1 MFKKISLN
9 RVIKRVYHGKGY
21 EVFVN
26 GTFYR
31 FRNKRDTLDFSRR
44 VDGWLNDQFE
54 QTNGALI
61 QVYGI
66 YRKLNAYMTP
76 LNRNI
81 IRDDINEIEK
91 SIDLTYDRS
100 SWDSWTVTT
109 FAKLETCLIKLDHA
123 VKIMSIVSR
132 EKSYTIIKSDLRIAA
147 KLIEILREDFKEFEI
162 QSRKYEKK
170 QNQTKI
176 IFFKNQSNTK

>member
-66 YRKLNAYMTP
+66 YRKLNAYMSP

-147 KLIEILREDFKEFEI
+147 KLIEMLREDFKEFEI
-162 QSRKYEKK
+162 QSRKYETK
-170 QNQTKI
+170 QNETKI

>member
-1 MFKKISLN
+1 VFKKIQLN
-9 RVIKRVYHGKGY
+9 RAVKRVHHGKGY

-31 FRNKRDTLDFSRR
+31 FKNKRDTLDFSRR

-66 YRKLNAYMTP
+66 YRKLNAYMEP
-76 LNRNI
+76 MQRNVV
-81 IRDDINEIEK
+81 RGDINEIEK
-91 SIDLTYDRS
+91 SIDLTFDRS

-109 FAKLETCLIKLDHA
+109 FSKLETCLIKLDHS
-123 VKIMSIVSR
+123 VKIMALIAR
-132 EKSYTIIKSDLRIAA
+132 DKSYTITKSELRVAA
-147 KLIEILREDFKEFEI
+147 KLVEMLREDFKEFEI
-162 QSRKYEKK
+162 QSRKYETT
-170 QNQTKI
+170 QNESKI
-176 IFFKNQSNTK
+176 IFFNPKQNTQ